1 MAPSSSPAAGTADA
15 DSDRRRVVVVLA
27 VTVALLAAWNI
38 ARIPLVPAERHLVF
52 NVVMA
57 AAFAVLGV
65 AGGLNLAGFGL
76 ARRQVAKGL
85 VYGGA
90 VLAIVGVGLAI
101 IAVVPATSDV
111 LRDDRVLVDRSGMLF
126 QVLVEIPFGTV
137 LLEEL
142 AFRGTLLGLLR
153 RRWSTR
159 TAVLVSSGIFG
170 LWHIAGVIND
180 TAGDPALG
188 VAGAVVGTL
197 VATTIAGIGFAWLR
211 VRSDSLLAP
220 MLAHLATNSL
230 TYAAAWL
237 VSQ

>member
-1 MAPSSSPAAGTADA
+1 MSSSTAIAETSDPA
-15 DSDRRRVVVVLA
+15 RRTTVVLV
-27 VTVALLAAWNI
+27 VTVALLAAWNVG
-38 ARIPLVPAERHLVF
+38 RILAVPADRHLVF
-52 NVVMA
+52 NAAMA
-57 AAFAVLGV
+57 AVFAALGV
-65 AGGLNLAGFGL
+65 VGGLDLAGFGL
-76 ARRQVAKGL
+76 ARRQVRGGL

-90 VLAIVGVGLAI
+90 VFAVIALGLALV
-101 IAVVPATSDV
+101 AVVPLTAD
-111 LRDDRVLVDRSGMLF
+111 LLQDDRVLVDRPGMLF
-126 QVLVEIPFGTV
+126 QVLVEIPLGTV

-153 RRWSTR
+153 KRLSTR
-159 TAVLVSSGIFG
+159 AAVLVSSGIFG
-170 LWHIAGVIND
+170 LWHIAGVVND
-180 TAGDPALG
+180 SGGDTALG